1 MKKNFLPAIS
11 LFVVMALAACGQ
23 KSAPGLNVT
32 DIQNTAMAQAG
43 TDIAMTQLVLPTNTP
58 ALPLPTFAAPT
69 LATDV
74 ATLVTLPTNA
84 LETPVAAPI
93 TNPNVNASPTPDCYQ
108 PAPPTKN
115 LLGDTVEIKLVNKA
129 GGPVNLSMGMY
140 EPNAKGECYTFG
152 FSVNDKGSELITVL
166 SGCYWISGY
175 QNGPKPSTP
184 RTDYICLT
192 DTDQTRG
199 LTINKNSIGFD

>member
-23 KSAPGLNVT
+23 KAEPGLNVT

-43 TDIAMTQLVLPTNTP
+43 TDIAMTQLALPTNTP
-58 ALPLPTFAAPT
+58 VPPLPTFAAPT
-69 LATDV
+69 LATEL
-74 ATLVTLPTNA
+74 ATSVILPTTA
-84 LETPVAAPI
+84 LETPIAAPVN
-93 TNPNVNASPTPDCYQ
+93 NPNASPTPDCYQ

-140 EPNAKGECYTFG
+140 EPNTKGECYTFS